1 MLPDFCWSPQHF
13 HESWHDGLLSAQW
26 CYLQHILMW
35 AHRVYSHCQQVAHCT
50 DLNWATNRTTD
61 FVKSK
66 VDLEYCLKWM
76 NRCKYSHKFMIMYDW
91 QKRILITCIC
101 NWITNFRTCGY
112 KSKQVN
118 KRLISWSMIS
128 SMVFTLFVYFYG
140 QHETVTERHMT
151 ACNRQ
156 IFRSTHFWTC
166 TAATPTGRLS
176 ADNLISIP

>member
-76 NRCKYSHKFMIMYDW
+76 NRCKYSHKFMIIYD
-91 QKRILITCIC
+91 
-101 NWITNFRTCGY
+101 
-112 KSKQVN
+112 SDKQTETRN
-118 KRLISWSMIS
+118 RYLWSPYGIGQTIIFSSCDFFLSISFFLS
-128 SMVFTLFVYFYG
+128 SPNLSGLTLDVY
-140 QHETVTERHMT
+140 HT
-151 ACNRQ
+151 
-156 IFRSTHFWTC
+156 STHGV
-166 TAATPTGRLS
+166 ALVR
-176 ADNLISIP
+176 I